1 MARRFLLLAILAAA
15 GTAPLTA
22 QKPPPTVAHPPSQPQ
37 ATTAAGGKS
46 AGKVFRPAT
55 QARPPAPAAQ
65 GGAGA
70 TQPAAR
76 ASQPAAQPSAPAVQG
91 AAQVTPQAAHPVAPV
106 AAAYTAGLAMPPY
119 GGATSDAALD
129 YASRFGRL
137 LDSTIVTMVDVFRNT
152 SGQPMEGA
160 RNPTDLSQRERDRWS
175 RCRNVYWDLTTFAAA
190 VQTLRSALPANPAL
204 QSAAAGLDTALAA
217 SQAVAECDNVA
228 SMIAAPD
235 RWTPWGDQY
244 RTAAQHFYR
253 DFYGQ
258 LREVHE
264 RDRAL
269 VNALNAILP
278 PSRRTPVPPGLQ
290 RNAPFAGAAP
300 GE

>member
-1 MARRFLLLAILAAA
+1 MARRFLLLAFLAAA

-22 QKPPPTVAHPPSQPQ
+22 QKPPPTIAQSPSQPQ
-37 ATTAAGGKS
+37 ATTAAGAKS

-55 QARPPAPAAQ
+55 QSGPAAPAAQ
-65 GGAGA
+65 SGTGAA
-70 TQPAAR
+70 QPTAQ
-76 ASQPAAQPSAPAVQG
+76 ASQPAAQPSAP
-91 AAQVTPQAAHPVAPV
+91 AAQVTPQAAHPVAP
-106 AAAYTAGLAMPPY
+106 AASAFTAGLAMPPY
-119 GGATSDAALD
+119 GGTTSDAALE
-129 YASRFGRL
+129 YAARFGRL
-137 LDSTIVTMVDVFRNT
+137 LDSAIVTLVDIFRNT

-160 RNPTDLSQRERDRWS
+160 SNPTDLSQRERDRWS

-190 VQTLRSALPANPAL
+190 AQTLRRTLPANPAL

-217 SQAVAECDNVA
+217 SQALAECDNVA

-253 DFYGQ
+253 EFYGQ
-258 LREVHE
+258 VREAHE

-269 VNALNAILP
+269 VNALNAVLP
-278 PSRRTPVPPGLQ
+278 PARRIAVPPGLQ

-300 GE
+300 GD

>member
-1 MARRFLLLAILAAA
+1 MARRFLLLAFLAAA

-37 ATTAAGGKS
+37 APTAAGAKS

-55 QARPPAPAAQ
+55 QARPAAPAAQ
-65 GGAGA
+65 SGAGA
-70 TQPAAR
+70 TQPTAQG
-76 ASQPAAQPSAPAVQG
+76 SQPVAQPTAPAVQG
-91 AAQVTPQAAHPVAPV
+91 AAQVTPQAAHPVAP
-106 AAAYTAGLAMPPY
+106 AASAFTAGLAMPPY
-119 GGATSDAALD
+119 GGTTSDAALD
-129 YASRFGRL
+129 YAARFGRL
-137 LDSTIVTMVDVFRNT
+137 LDSAIVTLVDVFRST
-152 SGQPMEGA
+152 SGQAMEGA
-160 RNPTDLSQRERDRWS
+160 STPTDLSQRERDRWS

-190 VQTLRSALPANPAL
+190 VQTLRRTLPANPAL

-217 SQAVAECDNVA
+217 TQALAECDNVA
-228 SMIAAPD
+228 SMIAAPN

-253 DFYGQ
+253 EFYGQ

-278 PSRRTPVPPGLQ
+278 PSRRIAVPPGLQ

-300 GE
+300 GD

>member
-1 MARRFLLLAILAAA
+1 MARRFLLLAFLAAA

-22 QKPPPTVAHPPSQPQ
+22 QKPPPMIAHSPSQPQ
-37 ATTAAGGKS
+37 ATTAAGAKS
-46 AGKVFRPAT
+46 AGKVFRPTT
-55 QARPPAPAAQ
+55 QAGPAAPAAQ
-65 GGAGA
+65 SGAGA
-70 TQPAAR
+70 AQPTAQ
-76 ASQPAAQPSAPAVQG
+76 ASQP
-91 AAQVTPQAAHPVAPV
+91 AAQVTPQAAHPVAP
-106 AAAYTAGLAMPPY
+106 AASAFTAGLAMPPY
-119 GGATSDAALD
+119 GGTTSDAALE
-129 YASRFGRL
+129 YAARFGRL
-137 LDSTIVTMVDVFRNT
+137 LDSAIVTLVDIFRNT

-160 RNPTDLSQRERDRWS
+160 SNPTDLSQRERDRWS

-190 VQTLRSALPANPAL
+190 AQTLRRTLPANPAL

-217 SQAVAECDNVA
+217 SQALAECDNVA

-253 DFYGQ
+253 EFYGQ
-258 LREVHE
+258 VREAHE

-269 VNALNAILP
+269 VNALNAVLP
-278 PSRRTPVPPGLQ
+278 PARRIAVPPGLQ

-300 GE
+300 GD

>member
-1 MARRFLLLAILAAA
+1 MARRFLLLAFLAAA

-22 QKPPPTVAHPPSQPQ
+22 QKPPPTIAQSPSQPQ
-37 ATTAAGGKS
+37 ATTATGAKS

-55 QARPPAPAAQ
+55 QSGPAAPAAQ
-65 GGAGA
+65 SGTGAA
-70 TQPAAR
+70 QPTAQ
-76 ASQPAAQPSAPAVQG
+76 ASQP
-91 AAQVTPQAAHPVAPV
+91 AAQVTPQAAHPVAP
-106 AAAYTAGLAMPPY
+106 AASAFTAGLAMPPY
-119 GGATSDAALD
+119 GGTTSDAALE
-129 YASRFGRL
+129 YAARFGRL
-137 LDSTIVTMVDVFRNT
+137 LDSAIVTLVDIFRNT

-160 RNPTDLSQRERDRWS
+160 SNPTDLSQRERDRWS

-190 VQTLRSALPANPAL
+190 AQTLRPTLPANPAL

-217 SQAVAECDNVA
+217 SQALAECDNVA

-253 DFYGQ
+253 EFYGQ
-258 LREVHE
+258 VREAHE

-269 VNALNAILP
+269 VNALNAVLP
-278 PSRRTPVPPGLQ
+278 PARRIPVPPGLQ

-300 GE
+300 GD

>member
-1 MARRFLLLAILAAA
+1 MARRFLLLAFLAAA

-22 QKPPPTVAHPPSQPQ
+22 QKPPPTIAQSPSQPQ
-37 ATTAAGGKS
+37 ATTAAGAKS
-46 AGKVFRPAT
+46 AGKVFRPTT
-55 QARPPAPAAQ
+55 QAGPAAPAAQ
-65 GGAGA
+65 SGAGA
-70 TQPAAR
+70 AQPTAQ
-76 ASQPAAQPSAPAVQG
+76 ASQP
-91 AAQVTPQAAHPVAPV
+91 AAQVTPQAAHPVAP
-106 AAAYTAGLAMPPY
+106 AASAFTAGLAMPPY
-119 GGATSDAALD
+119 GGTTSDAALE
-129 YASRFGRL
+129 YAARFGRL
-137 LDSTIVTMVDVFRNT
+137 LDSAIVTLVDIFRNT

-160 RNPTDLSQRERDRWS
+160 SNPTDLSQRERDRWS

-190 VQTLRSALPANPAL
+190 AQTLRRTLPANPAL

-217 SQAVAECDNVA
+217 SQALAECDNVA

-253 DFYGQ
+253 EFYGQ
-258 LREVHE
+258 VREAHE

-269 VNALNAILP
+269 VNALNAVLP
-278 PSRRTPVPPGLQ
+278 PARRIPVPPGLQ

-300 GE
+300 GD

>member
-1 MARRFLLLAILAAA
+1 MARRFLLLAFLAAA

-22 QKPPPTVAHPPSQPQ
+22 QKPPPTIAHSPSQPQ
-37 ATTAAGGKS
+37 ATTAAGAKS

-55 QARPPAPAAQ
+55 QAGPAAPAAQ
-65 GGAGA
+65 SGAGA
-70 TQPAAR
+70 AQPTAQ
-76 ASQPAAQPSAPAVQG
+76 ASQP
-91 AAQVTPQAAHPVAPV
+91 AAQVTPQAAHPVAP
-106 AAAYTAGLAMPPY
+106 AASAFTAGLAMPPY
-119 GGATSDAALD
+119 GGTTSDAALE
-129 YASRFGRL
+129 YAARFGRL
-137 LDSTIVTMVDVFRNT
+137 LDSAIVTLVDIFRNT

-160 RNPTDLSQRERDRWS
+160 SNPTDLSQRERDRWS

-190 VQTLRSALPANPAL
+190 AQTLRRTLPANPAL

-217 SQAVAECDNVA
+217 SQALAECDNVA

-253 DFYGQ
+253 EFYGQ
-258 LREVHE
+258 VREAHE

-269 VNALNAILP
+269 VNALNAVLP
-278 PSRRTPVPPGLQ
+278 PARRIPVPPGLQ

-300 GE
+300 GD

>member
-1 MARRFLLLAILAAA
+1 MARRFLLLAFLAAA

-22 QKPPPTVAHPPSQPQ
+22 QKPPPTIAQSPSQPQ
-37 ATTAAGGKS
+37 ATTATGAKS

-55 QARPPAPAAQ
+55 QSGPAAPAAQ
-65 GGAGA
+65 SGTGAA
-70 TQPAAR
+70 QPTAQ
-76 ASQPAAQPSAPAVQG
+76 ASQPAAQPSAP
-91 AAQVTPQAAHPVAPV
+91 AAQVTPQAAHPVAP
-106 AAAYTAGLAMPPY
+106 AASAFTAGLAMPPY
-119 GGATSDAALD
+119 GGTTSDAALE
-129 YASRFGRL
+129 YAARFGRL
-137 LDSTIVTMVDVFRNT
+137 LDSAIVTLVDIFRNT

-160 RNPTDLSQRERDRWS
+160 SNPTDLSQRERDRWS

-190 VQTLRSALPANPAL
+190 AQTLRRTLPANPAL

-217 SQAVAECDNVA
+217 SQALAECDNVA

-253 DFYGQ
+253 EFYGQ
-258 LREVHE
+258 VREAHE

-269 VNALNAILP
+269 VNALNAVLP
-278 PSRRTPVPPGLQ
+278 PARRIPVPPGLQ

-300 GE
+300 GD

>member
-1 MARRFLLLAILAAA
+1 MARRFLLLAFLAAA

-22 QKPPPTVAHPPSQPQ
+22 QKPPPTIAHPPSQPQ
-37 ATTAAGGKS
+37 ANTAAGGKS

-55 QARPPAPAAQ
+55 QAPPAAPAAQ
-65 GGAGA
+65 TGAGA
-70 TQPAAR
+70 TQPAAQ
-76 ASQPAAQPSAPAVQG
+76 ASQPSAPPSAPP
-91 AAQVTPQAAHPVAPV
+91 AQVTPQAAHPVAP
-106 AAAYTAGLAMPPY
+106 AASAFTAGLAVPPY
-119 GGATSDAALD
+119 GGSTSDAALD
-129 YASRFGRL
+129 YAARFGRL
-137 LDSTIVTMVDVFRNT
+137 LDSAIVTLVDIFRNT

-160 RNPTDLSQRERDRWS
+160 SNPTDLSQRERDRWS
-175 RCRNVYWDLTTFAAA
+175 RCRNVYWDLTTFEAA
-190 VQTLRSALPANPAL
+190 VQTLRRTLPANPAV

-258 LREVHE
+258 VREAHE

-278 PSRRTPVPPGLQ
+278 PARRIPVPPGLQ

>member
-1 MARRFLLLAILAAA
+1 MARRFLLLAFLAAA

-37 ATTAAGGKS
+37 ATTAAGAKS
-46 AGKVFRPAT
+46 AGKVFRPAS
-55 QARPPAPAAQ
+55 QARPAASAAQ
-65 GGAGA
+65 SGAGA
-70 TQPAAR
+70 TQPTAQ
-76 ASQPAAQPSAPAVQG
+76 ASQPSAPALQG
-91 AAQVTPQAAHPVAPV
+91 AAQVTPQAAHPVAP
-106 AAAYTAGLAMPPY
+106 AASAFSAGLAMPPY
-119 GGATSDAALD
+119 GGTTPDAALD
-129 YASRFGRL
+129 YAARFGRL
-137 LDSTIVTMVDVFRNT
+137 LDSAIVTLVDVFRNT

-160 RNPTDLSQRERDRWS
+160 SNPTDLSQRERDRWS

-190 VQTLRSALPANPAL
+190 VQTLRRTLPANPAL

-217 SQAVAECDNVA
+217 SQALAECDNVA

-258 LREVHE
+258 VREAHE

-269 VNALNAILP
+269 VNALNAVLP
-278 PSRRTPVPPGLQ
+278 PARRIPVPPGLQ

>member
-15 GTAPLTA
+15 GAAPLTA

-46 AGKVFRPAT
+46 SGKVFRPAT
-55 QARPPAPAAQ
+55 QS
-65 GGAGA
+65 GAGA
-70 TQPAAR
+70 TQSAAQ
-76 ASQPAAQPSAPAVQG
+76 ASQPAAQPATPAVQG
-91 AAQVTPQAAHPVAPV
+91 AAQVMPEAAHPVAP
-106 AAAYTAGLAMPPY
+106 AASAFTAGLAMPPY
-119 GGATSDAALD
+119 GGTTSDAALD
-129 YASRFGRL
+129 YASRFGRR
-137 LDSTIVTMVDVFRNT
+137 LDSAIVTLVDVFRNT

-160 RNPTDLSQRERDRWS
+160 GNPTDLSQRERDRWT
-175 RCRNVYWDLTTFAAA
+175 RCRNVYWDLTTFASA
-190 VQTLRSALPANPAL
+190 VQTLRRTLPANAAL

-217 SQAVAECDNVA
+217 SQAVADCDNVA

-278 PSRRTPVPPGLQ
+278 PSRRIPVPPGLQ

-300 GE
+300 GD

>member
-1 MARRFLLLAILAAA
+1 MACRFLLLAILAAA

-22 QKPPPTVAHPPSQPQ
+22 QKPPPTVAHPPSQSQ

-55 QARPPAPAAQ
+55 QGRPAAPATES
-65 GGAGA
+65 GAGA
-70 TQPAAR
+70 AQPAPQV
-76 ASQPAAQPSAPAVQG
+76 SQPSAPAVQG
-91 AAQVTPQAAHPVAPV
+91 AAQVTPQATHPVAP
-106 AAAYTAGLAMPPY
+106 AASAFTAGLAMPPY
-119 GGATSDAALD
+119 GGTTSDAALD
-129 YASRFGRL
+129 YAVRFGRL
-137 LDSTIVTMVDVFRNT
+137 LDSAIVTLVDVFRNT

-160 RNPTDLSQRERDRWS
+160 SNPTDLSQRERDRWS

-190 VQTLRSALPANPAL
+190 VQTLRRTLPANAAL
-204 QSAAAGLDTALAA
+204 QGAAAGLDTALAA

-228 SMIAAPD
+228 SMIAAPE
-235 RWTPWGDQY
+235 PWGDQY

-278 PSRRTPVPPGLQ
+278 PSRRVPIPPGLQ

>member
-1 MARRFLLLAILAAA
+1 MARRFLLLAFLAAA

-22 QKPPPTVAHPPSQPQ
+22 QKPPPTIAHSPSQPQ
-37 ATTAAGGKS
+37 ATTAAGAKS
-46 AGKVFRPAT
+46 AGKVFRPTT
-55 QARPPAPAAQ
+55 QAGPAAPAAQ
-65 GGAGA
+65 SGAGA
-70 TQPAAR
+70 AQPTAQ
-76 ASQPAAQPSAPAVQG
+76 ASQP
-91 AAQVTPQAAHPVAPV
+91 AAQVTPQAAHPVAP
-106 AAAYTAGLAMPPY
+106 AASAFTAGLAMPPY
-119 GGATSDAALD
+119 GGTTSDAALE
-129 YASRFGRL
+129 YAARFGRL
-137 LDSTIVTMVDVFRNT
+137 LDSAIVTLVDIFRNT

-160 RNPTDLSQRERDRWS
+160 SNPTDLSQRERDRWS

-190 VQTLRSALPANPAL
+190 AQTLRRTLPANPAL

-217 SQAVAECDNVA
+217 SQALAECDNVA

-253 DFYGQ
+253 EFYGQ
-258 LREVHE
+258 VREAHE

-269 VNALNAILP
+269 VNALNAVLP
-278 PSRRTPVPPGLQ
+278 PARRIPVPPGLQ

-300 GE
+300 GD

>member
-1 MARRFLLLAILAAA
+1 MARRFLLLAFLAAA

-22 QKPPPTVAHPPSQPQ
+22 QKPPPTAAHPPSQPQ
-37 ATTAAGGKS
+37 ATAAAGAKS
-46 AGKVFRPAT
+46 AGKVLRPAT
-55 QARPPAPAAQ
+55 QARPAAPAAQ
-65 GGAGA
+65 SGAGA
-70 TQPAAR
+70 TQPTAQT
-76 ASQPAAQPSAPAVQG
+76 SQPAAQPSAPAVQG
-91 AAQVTPQAAHPVAPV
+91 AAQVTPQAAHPVAP
-106 AAAYTAGLAMPPY
+106 AASAFTAGLAMPPY
-119 GGATSDAALD
+119 GGTTSDAALD
-129 YASRFGRL
+129 YAARFGRL
-137 LDSTIVTMVDVFRNT
+137 LDSAIVTLVDIFRNT

-160 RNPTDLSQRERDRWS
+160 SNPTDLSQRERDRWS

-190 VQTLRSALPANPAL
+190 VQTLRRTLPANPAL

-217 SQAVAECDNVA
+217 GQALAECDNVA

-253 DFYGQ
+253 EFYGEV
-258 LREVHE
+258 REAHE

-278 PSRRTPVPPGLQ
+278 PARQIAVPPGLQ